1 MRKKNRGRRIVLGKV
16 EFSTVSNE
24 LLNIKRDKD
33 TKLTIGEFPSWHS
46 KLEWGWGV
54 SKVRQSGTRAQ
65 ILRYYIE

>member
-46 KLEWGWGV
+46 KFGMGV
-54 SKVRQSGTRAQ
+54 GGIQSQAVW
-65 ILRYYIE
+65 Y